1 MAFVGVALLIAL
13 GLAFGLSAD
22 AGQIIGLDPS
32 QSARLIGLV
41 TILLLVAGGLF
52 RQRLKLTQL
61 VGGAAMWCGLL
72 ALSVVVYAYR
82 DEIAGIPDR
91 VISELSPGVAVVDA
105 KTGNARFRR
114 TFSGSFKVGATING
128 APVRLLFDTGATAVV
143 LTADDARAAGID
155 FEQLRF
161 TIPVQTA
168 NGMGRAALT
177 RLDTITVGAI
187 QRRNIRAFV
196 AEDGALETSLLG
208 MTYLETLSGYAVSK
222 NSLELRD

>member
-32 QSARLIGLV
+32 QSAQLIGLV

-52 RQRLKLTQL
+52 RQRLKLGQL
-61 VGGAAMWCGLL
+61 VGGAALWCGLF
-72 ALSVVVYAYR
+72 ALSVVIYAYR
-82 DEIAGIPDR
+82 DEIGGIPDR
-91 VISELSPGVAVVDA
+91 VISELSPGVAMVDA

-114 TFSGSFKVGATING
+114 SFSGSFKVEASING
-128 APVRLLFDTGATAVV
+128 APLRLLFDTGATAVV

-155 FEQLRF
+155 FQQLRF

-177 RLDTITVGAI
+177 RLDTIAVGNI

>member
-22 AGQIIGLDPS
+22 AGQIIGLDTS

-52 RQRLKLTQL
+52 RQRLRLTQL
-61 VGGAAMWCGLL
+61 VGGAALWCGIF
-72 ALSVVVYAYR
+72 ALSVVAYAYR
-82 DEIAGIPDR
+82 DEIGGIPDR

-105 KTGNARFRR
+105 KTGNAKFRR
-114 TFSGSFKVGATING
+114 SFSGSFKVGATING

-143 LTADDARAAGID
+143 LTAEDARAAGID

-177 RLDTITVGAI
+177 RLDTMTVGDI
-187 QRRNIRAFV
+187 ERRNIRAFV

-222 NSLELRD
+222 NSLELRN